1 MRQYKQ
7 PLLLSFLM
15 IILSLSVATN
25 SLNESTEN
33 TVLEAIEEPK
43 EVILSLGSLNVPG
56 HQEGSIYTNT
66 TISAGGQHT
75 CAIAGPSAIGTH
87 LYCWGRGNR
96 GQLGTSATQEN
107 VPTSTLIPG
116 GDDTVA
122 ISSGDEH
129 TCAILDDGDVRC
141 WGRGDRGQLG
151 NGGTSSIN
159 SPTLTSS
166 LGTGRTAVA
175 ISSGESHTCAILDNG
190 SVSCWGRGNYGQ
202 LGDGD
207 ILDRNT
213 PTLTSSLGTG
223 RTAIALSSGDH
234 HTCAILDNGSTSCW
248 GRGDNGRLGYGG
260 TSQRNSP
267 TLTSSLGTGRTAVAI
282 SSGGSHTCAILDNGE
297 VSCWGY
303 GANGELGNG
312 ATGAAGSSNTPM
324 LTNSL
329 GTGRTAVAI
338 SLGGSH
344 T

>member
-75 CAIAGPSAIGTH
+75 CAIAGPSAIGNH

-122 ISSGDEH
+122 ISSGHEH
-129 TCAILDDGDVRC
+129 TCAILDNGDVRC

-223 RTAIALSSGDH
+223 RTAIALSSGDTTPALSLTMVPPH
-234 HTCAILDNGSTSCW
+234 VGDAEIMGDWVMGGHLRETHQRSPAALEPVVRLLQFLQEALTPVQSLTMVTSPV
-248 GRGDNGRLGYGG
+248 GDMEPMANWATG
-260 TSQRNSP
+260 QREQPVRQIHLCSP
-267 TLTSSLGTGRTAVAI
+267 TVLERVVRQWPFL
-282 SSGGSHTCAILDNGE
+282 
-297 VSCWGY
+297 
-303 GANGELGNG
+303 
-312 ATGAAGSSNTPM
+312 
-324 LTNSL
+324 
-329 GTGRTAVAI
+329 
-338 SLGGSH
+338 
-344 T
+344 